1 MTKPPPGV
9 RIGRVDSERADAGQE
24 RRRRFELYRTSGEAP
39 AADVNTVLRQS
50 LKLLHRTTGRL
61 LPPGIFARSYPGV
74 PGRIHLDDPMLPV
87 DSPRELRHYIAD
99 AQSAIANIDE
109 SLHVTGR
116 SFAGVKACLDLPSGY
131 GRVTRF
137 LREKIASGHI
147 TACDIDGEAIRFC
160 AREFRVK
167 ALLSRRDIRAVS
179 FPERYDLIFVGS
191 LLTHLPEVDCLR
203 TLDALVDVLD
213 PRRNMPEPLE
223 LVRDRVRG
231 SGRAFSTGRDTPR
244 RLLRAVPQE
253 EGLRHHHPREVVH
266 RRRDGAA
273 LSGNAEV
280 RTIQGTG
287 LGRTSGHVVVLSTLR
302 RPRLRRPA
310 SWV

>member
-1 MTKPPPGV
+1 
-9 RIGRVDSERADAGQE
+9 
-24 RRRRFELYRTSGEAP
+24 
-39 AADVNTVLRQS
+39 
-50 LKLLHRTTGRL
+50 
-61 LPPGIFARSYPGV
+61 
-74 PGRIHLDDPMLPV
+74 MLPV

-203 TLDALVDVLD
+203 TLDALVDVLT
-213 PRRNMPEPLE
+213 PRGGV
-223 LVRDRVRG
+223 LV
-231 SGRAFSTGRDTPR
+231 FSTQGETCLNHLNWYGTEFVAAAEHFRRDVTH
-244 RLLRAVPQE
+244 VPQE

>member
-1 MTKPPPGV
+1 
-9 RIGRVDSERADAGQE
+9 
-24 RRRRFELYRTSGEAP
+24 
-39 AADVNTVLRQS
+39 
-50 LKLLHRTTGRL
+50 
-61 LPPGIFARSYPGV
+61 
-74 PGRIHLDDPMLPV
+74 MLPV

-203 TLDALVDVLD
+203 TLDALVDVLT
-213 PRRNMPEPLE
+213 PRGGV
-223 LVRDRVRG
+223 LV
-231 SGRAFSTGRDTPR
+231 FSTQGETC
-244 RLLRAVPQE
+244 LNHLNWYGTEFVAAAE
-253 EGLRHHHPREVVH
+253 HF
-266 RRRDGAA
+266 RRDVTHRGVCFVPYRRKKDY
-273 LSGNAEV
+273 GI
-280 RTIQGTG
+280 TIHAKSYIDDVMAQRYRGTLKFARFKERGWDAHQGMW
-287 LGRTSGHVVVLSTLR
+287 SYS
-302 RPRLRRPA
+302 RL
-310 SWV
+310 